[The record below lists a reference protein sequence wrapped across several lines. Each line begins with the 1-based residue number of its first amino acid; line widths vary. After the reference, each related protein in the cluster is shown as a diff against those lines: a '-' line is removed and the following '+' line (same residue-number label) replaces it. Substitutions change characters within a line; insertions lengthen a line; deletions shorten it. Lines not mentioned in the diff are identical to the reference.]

1 MIHSFVLL
9 ATYTILSS
17 LSIDTG
23 AVGIVQA
30 LIVPIPPSTLSSIN
44 TIRCSQNSLHHQSK
58 NEVSVIT
65 STTTTLFLDKSW
77 FDDDDV
83 NLEDDEDG
91 KIEPIVRRKRKNGNT
106 HGGGP
111 LDDHDILPFSV
122 RKISHDPYQTRY
134 LKEREKQKQK
144 IISNGFNDNNNK
156 ENKRFTT
163 PSRLIQKRIKKHK
176 NGDGS
181 STNDEFT
188 TVIGEYQLDKST
200 TSGDIIAIGEME
212 YQVQSARNQY
222 RYTGGRF
229 VMMRKILEVKELNRV
244 QTEEALIRQY
254 TKSSSHSSSI
264 IDNLE

>member
-23 AVGIVQA
+23 TIGIVKA

-44 TIRCSQNSLHHQSK
+44 TIRCSQNSLHHQST
-58 NEVSVIT
+58 NEVALT
-65 STTTTLFLDKSW
+65 STTTTLFLDKGW

>member
-23 AVGIVQA
+23 AVGIVKA

-65 STTTTLFLDKSW
+65 STTTTLFLDKGW

>member
-65 STTTTLFLDKSW
+65 STTTTLFLDKGW

-83 NLEDDEDG
+83 NEEDDEDG
-91 KIEPIVRRKRKNGNT
+91 KIEPIVRRKRKNGT
-106 HGGGP
+106 TQGGGY
-111 LDDHDILPFSV
+111 LDDHEILPFSV

-144 IISNGFNDNNNK
+144 IINDNNNK

>member
-17 LSIDTG
+17 LSIDTC
-23 AVGIVQA
+23 AVGIVKA
-30 LIVPIPPSTLSSIN
+30 LIVPIPPPTLSSIN
-44 TIRCSQNSLHHQSK
+44 TIRCSQNSLHRQSK

-91 KIEPIVRRKRKNGNT
+91 KIEPIVRRKRKNGTT
-106 HGGGP
+106 HGGGY

-144 IISNGFNDNNNK
+144 IISDGFNDNNNK

-200 TSGDIIAIGEME
+200 TSGDVIAIGEME

>member
-1 MIHSFVLL
+1 MIQSFVLL

-23 AVGIVQA
+23 TIGIVKA

-144 IISNGFNDNNNK
+144 IINDNNNK